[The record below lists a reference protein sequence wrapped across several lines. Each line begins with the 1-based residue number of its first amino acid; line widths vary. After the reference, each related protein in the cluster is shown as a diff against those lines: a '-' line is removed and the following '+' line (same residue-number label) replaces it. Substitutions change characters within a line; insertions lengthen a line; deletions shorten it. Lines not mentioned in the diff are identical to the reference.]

1 MLAKQPVRISMEDLK
16 EVLELPEEVTI
27 VDVVINRMYG
37 LTEIEFTLM
46 SAEPIEGLTRV
57 YEPETQAIRRI
68 SVAGIKKWKENQNG

>member
-1 MLAKQPVRISMEDLK
+1 MLAKQPVRVGMEDLK
-16 EVLELPEEVTI
+16 EILGLPEEVSI
-27 VDVVINRMYG
+27 VDVVVNRMYG

-57 YEPETQAIRRI
+57 YEPDAQAVRRI